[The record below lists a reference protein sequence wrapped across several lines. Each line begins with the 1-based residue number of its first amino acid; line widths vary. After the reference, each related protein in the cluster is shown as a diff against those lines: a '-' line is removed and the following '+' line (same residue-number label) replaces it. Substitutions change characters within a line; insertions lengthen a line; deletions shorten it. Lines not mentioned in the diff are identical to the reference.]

1 MRWFVLDNGVLAYYK
16 SQEEVNQGCKGSLK
30 VSACEIS
37 GKSFKDRGC
46 TFRFEPHL
54 NDGDHA
60 SFPVH
65 PTDNTRLD
73 VIVPGEQHIYLKAA
87 SNQER
92 QQWLVAL
99 GSTKACVTTRNRKD
113 SGDLYPYSL
122 KSKKSE
128 LRLYCDLLMQQVH
141 QVKMCATEEDKI
153 DLKKLNDASS
163 LLSVTCDTFIKTL
176 DDCMKLS
183 DANFL
188 YELPHQHITDVPLAC
203 SHNHKVRATIPVMKR
218 SSSYEVSRGEG
229 K

>member
-1 MRWFVLDNGVLAYYK
+1 MEGVLWKWTNYWNGWQMRWFVLDNGVLAYYK

-37 GKSFKDRGC
+37 
-46 TFRFEPHL
+46 
-54 NDGDHA
+54 
-60 SFPVH
+60 VH

-99 GSTKACVTTRNRKD
+99 GSTKACVTTRSRKE
-113 SGDLYPYSL
+113 SGDLYPHSL
-122 KSKKSE
+122 KSKRSE

-141 QVKMCATEEDKI
+141 QLKMCATEENNFDV
-153 DLKKLNDASS
+153 KKLNDASS

-203 SHNHKVRATIPVMKR
+203 SHNHKVKATIPVMKR
-218 SSSYEVSRGEG
+218 SSSYEVSEM
-229 K
+229 KANEKKS